1 MEGLGLSA
9 VVRMAKRSR
18 EVVPARADFS
28 GKRPHEAS
36 SQFADISGSAA
47 ETVEVAKPTQGLD
60 AAARALKDHV
70 MIVTGGG
77 RVMDPETM
85 MKAIKFPILIERAA
99 HSTRDAYTLHSGV
112 VHWLTARTLVIGN
125 HMDQD
130 EAERPGNEVVA
141 SVVRAVPVVAR
152 NLIFA
157 ILLGVHPSSRSNI
170 FRMDSTLDHA
180 TYQVDTEAQFPARLE
195 VDSPVDWGNGIQ
207 GIVESG
213 DWADALLVSI
223 RTPFATRDC
232 NRLFGASKTDTVTP
246 IGRGAGEIA
255 ERYMQPGQPDIA
267 AALLIPRNAA
277 VPMATRNILL
287 GARVSLAPGSPMT
300 FPLPP
305 YYNTNS
311 LNALAPMSVGGNRR
325 DMLENLAYTIFLLY
339 SNDADF
345 NAWRA
350 ATTNANLGLTA
361 PMLTLV
367 GRDLATLGFDDNDA
381 AVVALTTVGGRP
393 FSDVALAASAQT
405 GVTAFSD
412 LVCFG
417 ATAMQTAPL
426 TMIPK
431 GGVITAMTPTR
442 WQIRQDDQQQLTVTP
457 IAGNEIGIAI
467 SPNVRVW
474 MDAVIV
480 DFHTDRPRDRD
491 FFALPATWLRSW
503 ALNQTLAGL
512 VALPGALAARADRG
526 NADAPDPLFAAA
538 RTLTGATV
546 LGAPCPSAYG
556 QVMRVLA
563 RLSDMNLA
571 EAVRSAALR

>member
-18 EVVPARADFS
+18 EVVPARADIS

-36 SQFADISGSAA
+36 SQFTDISGSAA
-47 ETVEVAKPTQGLD
+47 ETVEMAKPTQGLD
-60 AAARALKDHV
+60 APARALKDHV
-70 MIVTGGG
+70 LIVTGGG
-77 RVMDPETM
+77 RYMDPETM

-112 VHWLTARTLVIGN
+112 VRWLTARTLVIGN

-157 ILLGVHPSSRSNI
+157 ILLGVHPAGRSNI

-232 NRLFGASKTDTVTP
+232 NRLFGASKSDTVTP

-277 VPMATRNILL
+277 VPLTTRRIVL
-287 GARVSLAPGSPMT
+287 GARVSLAAGSPMT

-325 DMLENLAYTIFLLY
+325 DMLENLAYTIYLLY
-339 SNDADF
+339 SNGADF
-345 NAWRA
+345 AAWRA
-350 ATTNANLGLTA
+350 ATTNAALGITA

-367 GRDLATLGFDDNDA
+367 RRDLATLGFDDADQA
-381 AVVALTTVGGRP
+381 ATELTTADGHP

-417 ATAMQTAPL
+417 ATTMQTAPL

-442 WQIRQDDQQQLTVTP
+442 WQIRQNDEQQLTVTP
-457 IAGNEIGIAI
+457 IAGNEIGIAL
-467 SPNVRVW
+467 SPAVRVW
-474 MDAVIV
+474 TDAVIV
-480 DFHTDRPRDRD
+480 DFHTDRPSNRD
-491 FFALPATWLRSW
+491 FFALPAPWLRSW
-503 ALNQTLAGL
+503 ELNKTLAGL
-512 VALPGALAARADRG
+512 VALPGNLARRIDAG
-526 NADAPDPLFAAA
+526 NADAPDALFAAA
-538 RTLTGATV
+538 GTLLDATV
-546 LGAPCPSAYG
+546 LGAPCPAAYG

-563 RLSDMNLA
+563 RLNDMNIA
-571 EAVRSAALR
+571 EAVRNAALR